1 MTRNRRSFL
10 SILTG
15 IVVLVVWTTSAAGS
29 GHSGNGAG
37 FVQAKLTGAIDRSV
51 VNALIQPK
59 RQLQI
64 VGGTRTA
71 PGAWPWAAHVLLFQH
86 GELLASC
93 GGSLIGSRWVL
104 TAAHCLTN
112 ERGKILK
119 GLGVSVV
126 LGAHNVSRG
135 DPGTKIRASD
145 VFVNMGYR
153 AASTRNDIAMVR
165 LSKAAPHQ
173 AIRMLAPGQ
182 EHLTAPRT
190 LATAIGWGV
199 TGGGAPSNVLREVDL
214 PLRSDWTC
222 SNMGLLSFSFHSKS
236 MLCAGLDKGG
246 KDTCQGDSGGPL
258 MVADALGRVQ
268 AGIVSFGLGCAE
280 RGELGYYAR
289 VGAFTQRIVA
299 FLTTDQGAP
308 AGPPAARTGG
318 IVALGDTAAR
328 VEVAVD
334 PNGLATHYVVEY
346 GLTPGLGA
354 STNGYVG
361 AAGPVALSADLGG
374 LAPGSTYY
382 YRVLATSAAGQAIG
396 EITTFTTATAPT
408 PLPGFVEPAAPVPPE
423 PAPSI
428 EPVATV
434 GGAPQ
439 IRSRRVS
446 VDWRGVTRVT
456 IVCPASSAAACS
468 GKLALKVN
476 GRKLGSQ
483 KFRINPG
490 RRVSVKMRF
499 SRRGLR
505 LAEALWSFRAR
516 AIVNTRDIAGNRATT
531 QRTVRVRL
539 I

>member
-135 DPGTKIRASD
+135 DQGTKIRASD

-268 AGIVSFGLGCAE
+268 AGIVSFGW
-280 RGELGYYAR
+280 
-289 VGAFTQRIVA
+289 
-299 FLTTDQGAP
+299 
-308 AGPPAARTGG
+308 
-318 IVALGDTAAR
+318 
-328 VEVAVD
+328 
-334 PNGLATHYVVEY
+334 
-346 GLTPGLGA
+346 
-354 STNGYVG
+354 
-361 AAGPVALSADLGG
+361 
-374 LAPGSTYY
+374 
-382 YRVLATSAAGQAIG
+382 
-396 EITTFTTATAPT
+396 
-408 PLPGFVEPAAPVPPE
+408 AAPS
-423 PAPSI
+423 A
-428 EPVATV
+428 
-434 GGAPQ
+434 
-439 IRSRRVS
+439 
-446 VDWRGVTRVT
+446 
-456 IVCPASSAAACS
+456 ASSATTPASARS
-468 GKLALKVN
+468 PRESSPFSRPTRARPRDRRQRGQEGSSHLAIPL
-476 GRKLGSQ
+476 LGS
-483 KFRINPG
+483 R
-490 RRVSVKMRF
+490 
-499 SRRGLR
+499 LR
-505 LAEALWSFRAR
+505 SIPTASPP
-516 AIVNTRDIAGNRATT
+516 TT
-531 QRTVRVRL
+531 SSSTA
-539 I
+539 